1 MTLANL
7 AESSKTLGDSSPM
20 SMDRWGNIIGYLNY
34 AGDSRDYEFCELPPA
49 MKKVM
54 LRSLHFW
61 LVLNSATALHDV
73 DPDIQQELVRYALT
87 HPSNQ

>member
-1 MTLANL
+1 MDREHLDK
-7 AESSKTLGDSSPM
+7 SPKTLGDSSPM
-20 SMDRWGNIIGYLNY
+20 SMDRWGNVIGYINY
-34 AGDSRDYEFCELPPA
+34 AGDSRDYEFCELPPS

-61 LVLNSATALHDV
+61 LVLNSACALHDV
-73 DPDIQQELVRYALT
+73 DPDIQQELVRYAMT